1 MFKEACQS
9 IGMISAFLQ
18 RILPQVDLELSH
30 WRTYA
35 ETHMHGELK
44 KQALNSIRDKKF
56 HCQGGNFYS
65 LYPGV
70 KELDFVRF
78 VVALQTISDYL
89 DNLCDRAGIFD
100 AQAFAQLHMA
110 MEDALSPTI
119 PLKDYYAFYPFQND
133 GGYLA
138 ALVKTCRSILSS
150 LPSYSVI
157 QADLLHLAKLYS
169 ELQTYKHI
177 LPEDREP
184 TMLNWL
190 KSRHDPTVSGLS
202 HWEFAAATGSTLGMF
217 MLAAAAYQPGLTRQ
231 DVTELSN
238 AYFPWISGLHILLDY
253 FIDQNED
260 KAGGDLNFIFYYKT
274 PEETST
280 RLRLFYRNAYQN
292 ASRTHHAYFAKT
304 IVHGLVALY
313 LSDPKIKTPAD
324 KQIRSDLF
332 HEAGEYTRWIYRF
345 CRLLRLKKTL

>member
-1 MFKEACQS
+1 MFNETRQS
-9 IGMISAFLQ
+9 VGMMHAFLQ
-18 RILPQVDLELSH
+18 RILPLVNLELSY

-44 KQALNSIRDKKF
+44 TQALNSIRDKKF

-70 KELDFVRF
+70 KETDFVRF
-78 VVALQTISDYL
+78 IVALQTISDYL

-100 AQAFAQLHMA
+100 AQAFAQLHLA
-110 MEDALSPTI
+110 MEDALNPTA

-133 GGYLA
+133 GGYLE
-138 ALVKTCRSILSS
+138 ALVTTCRSILHP

-157 QADLLHLAKLYS
+157 QTDLLRLAKLYS

-177 LPEDREP
+177 LPAEREP
-184 TMLNWL
+184 AMLHWL
-190 KSRHDPTVSGLS
+190 KNRHDPAGSGLS

-217 MLAAAAYQPGLTRQ
+217 MLAAAAYQPGLTSQ
-231 DVTELSN
+231 EVKELSS

-274 PEETST
+274 PEEIST
-280 RLRLFYRNAYQN
+280 RLSLFYRNAYQN
-292 ASRTHHAYFAKT
+292 ASHTPHPYFAKT
-304 IVHGLVALY
+304 IVHGLAALY
-313 LSDPKIKTPAD
+313 LSDPKIKTPVD
-324 KQIRSDLF
+324 KQVRLDLLK
-332 HEAGEYTRWIYRF
+332 EAGGYTRWIYRF